1 MSISIDVD
9 IDADDIVYNCS
20 RSDKKE
26 LLEALLD
33 DMDDKDIMD
42 VLRAY
47 KSENDNTIHYFNRIN
62 GYDTPGYSYFNQA
75 LMRLSRAYYQLSNDD
90 INDIENKSKKY

>member
-20 RSDKKE
+20 RSDKEE
-26 LLEALLD
+26 LLKVLIDNMNDE
-33 DMDDKDIMD
+33 DIMD
-42 VLRAY
+42 VLRQY
-47 KSENDNTIHYFNRIN
+47 KSENDNTIDFFSRVN
-62 GYDTPGYSYFNQA
+62 GNDTPGYSYFNQA

-90 INDIENKSKKY
+90 INDIENLSKKY